1 MIKVLILMN
10 KYFYIY
16 NQRQADFF
24 YKSGLEIIEI
34 GRGKQGD
41 TFIKFEKNEESQ
53 KVFTEWMNKKDDELL
68 K

>member
-1 MIKVLILMN
+1 MIDMKEF
-10 KYFYIY
+10 YYIY

-24 YKSGLEIIEI
+24 YKSGLEIVEI

-41 TFIKFEKNEESQ
+41 TFIKFEKDDKSR
-53 KVFTEWMNKKDDELL
+53 KAFSEWMSKKDDELL